1 MTTSTEKS
9 YFDLHITGLGYLNRI
24 REVKPKKGDAFL
36 ACDIA
41 ALNGKLDIPL
51 RSRHLI
57 AVAQLAEHL
66 IQERTAQSQTS
77 EWQKLGSDC
86 LACLDLAADDLPAL
100 ADTCMAEISR

>member
-1 MTTSTEKS
+1 M
-9 YFDLHITGLGYLNRI
+9 
-24 REVKPKKGDAFL
+24 
-36 ACDIA
+36 
-41 ALNGKLDIPL
+41 
-51 RSRHLI
+51 
-57 AVAQLAEHL
+57 AQLAEHL